1 MLCAMTLQTPPSKR
15 YTPTTALSKDCA
27 HCGTAFRGMP
37 SELASRKFCSQ
48 ECAGASRRGKATS
61 QRPQIQCV
69 HCGAAFTVFPSQ
81 ATNGRRKYCSAK
93 CRNAVNNA
101 RLSGG
106 RQGIAHTE
114 ESRAKMAAAGKG
126 KSLRE
131 RSSQWKGGKYV
142 DSAGYVHVMVDALP
156 SDSQTMARRLTPQKY
171 ILEHRLVASVAINRA
186 VLPSEVV
193 HHVNGVKTDN
203 RPENLFVIG
212 RKAHSKEHREMER
225 ELHALRVETTRLRS
239 ENRDLKLRLSQL
251 SLPGLTTS

>member
-1 MLCAMTLQTPPSKR
+1 MTSPKQPPKR

-27 HCGTAFRGMP
+27 HCGTAFQGMP
-37 SELASRKFCSQ
+37 SQLASRKYCSQ
-48 ECAGASRRGKATS
+48 ECVGASRKGKATS
-61 QRPQIQCV
+61 QRPQIKCV
-69 HCGAAFTVFPSQ
+69 HCGTAFTVFPSQ

-106 RQGIAHTE
+106 RRGTAHTE

-131 RSSQWKGGKYV
+131 LSSQWKGGKYV
-142 DSAGYVHVMVDALP
+142 DPAGYVHVMVDALP
-156 SDSQTMARRLTPQKY
+156 PTLQAMARTLTPQKY
-171 ILEHRLVASVAINRA
+171 ILEHRLIASAAINRA

-225 ELHALRVETTRLRS
+225 ELHALRMELPRLRA

-251 SLPGLTTS
+251 SLPGLTPS

>member
-1 MLCAMTLQTPPSKR
+1 M
-15 YTPTTALSKDCA
+15 PTTALSKDCA
-27 HCGTAFRGMP
+27 HCGSAFRGMP
-37 SELASRKFCSQ
+37 SELAKRKFCSQ
-48 ECAGASRRGKATS
+48 ECGGASRKGKVTS
-61 QRPQIQCV
+61 QRPQIQCL
-69 HCGAAFTVFPSQ
+69 HCGTTFNVFPSQ

-106 RQGIAHTE
+106 RLGIAHTE
-114 ESRAKMAAAGKG
+114 ESRAKMAAAAKG

-131 RSSQWKGGKYV
+131 LSSQWKGGKYV
-142 DSAGYVHVMVDALP
+142 DSAGYVHVMIDALP
-156 SDSQTMARRLTPQKY
+156 PDSQTMARRLTSRKY
-171 ILEHRLVASVAINRA
+171 VLEHRLIASVAINRA

-203 RPENLFVIG
+203 RPENLFVID
-212 RKAHSKEHREMER
+212 RKAHSKEHRKMER
-225 ELHALRVETTRLRS
+225 ELHALRMETARLRS